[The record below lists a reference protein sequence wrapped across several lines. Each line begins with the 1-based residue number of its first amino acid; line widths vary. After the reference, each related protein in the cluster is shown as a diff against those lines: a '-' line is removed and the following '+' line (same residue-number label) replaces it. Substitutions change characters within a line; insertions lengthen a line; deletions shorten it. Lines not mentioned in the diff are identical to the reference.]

1 LEKKVQN
8 IEKRQW
14 PFQDNLYPFLITV
27 IYRLGRHEKS
37 LAEIKGMIELVTR
50 QFGLAGAANDIHKP
64 KSSVTDADDDSTESP
79 DNDDSPENIADP
91 VDVGIKSAP
100 TVVLREIGEH
110 VTQGYRRLEHVKL
123 DLMQLQLL
131 NEQTANELIRL

>member
-1 LEKKVQN
+1 
-8 IEKRQW
+8 
-14 PFQDNLYPFLITV
+14 
-27 IYRLGRHEKS
+27 
-37 LAEIKGMIELVTR
+37 MIELVTR